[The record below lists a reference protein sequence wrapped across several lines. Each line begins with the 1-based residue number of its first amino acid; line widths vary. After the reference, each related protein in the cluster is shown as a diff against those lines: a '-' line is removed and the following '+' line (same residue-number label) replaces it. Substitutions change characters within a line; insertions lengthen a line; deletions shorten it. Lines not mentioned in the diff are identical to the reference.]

1 MNGQKPSIG
10 SLPPEQE
17 VRALIIDDKP
27 EDLVRW
33 ADQMGQRIA
42 RQITTSQIRNIFG
55 TVRQIEMNWRSKPD
69 DKEAS
74 QKAYR
79 QAVLLKPKIGYAAAR
94 ERGQGMK
101 DLEAVLRPGLDAMME
116 GKTMDEKRE
125 RFMRFAEF
133 FEAILA
139 YHKKYG
145 GN

>member
-1 MNGQKPSIG
+1 MNDPRQNTGGLPTPSQVK
-10 SLPPEQE
+10 E
-17 VRALIIDDKP
+17 LIANDKP
-27 EDLVRW
+27 DQLVSQ
-33 ADQMGQRIA
+33 AEQIGQRLA

-55 TVRQIEMNWRSKPD
+55 TVRQIEMNWRGKPED
-69 DKEAS
+69 S
-74 QKAYR
+74 YR

-101 DLEAVLRPGLDAMME
+101 DLEAVLVPGLDAMME
-116 GKTMDEKRE
+116 GKKEERYDRFKR
-125 RFMRFAEF
+125 FVQF

>member
-1 MNGQKPSIG
+1 MNEQKPSTG

-17 VRALIIDDKP
+17 VRALVINDKP
-27 EDLVRW
+27 EDLVKW

-69 DKEAS
+69 DSKS
-74 QKAYR
+74 YR

-116 GKTMDEKRE
+116 GKTMDEKRD

-133 FEAILA
+133 CEAILA

>member
-1 MNGQKPSIG
+1 MNGQQKPSTG
-10 SLPPEQE
+10 NLPPEQE
-17 VRALIIDDKP
+17 VRALVINDKP
-27 EDLVRW
+27 EDLVKW

-42 RQITTSQIRNIFG
+42 RQITTSQIRNVFG
-55 TVRQIEMNWRSKPD
+55 TVRQIEMNWRSKPED
-69 DKEAS
+69 S
-74 QKAYR
+74 YR